1 MNNNEIII
9 SGQNLE
15 LTDALKAEVHTK
27 MEKLFKHQE
36 RIIRLRVD
44 LEYSPNRHHED
55 EFIAKGRIEINGP
68 DMVISIA
75 TNDMYKSIDEL
86 AEKLDRKIR
95 RARRLE
101 KVKTKQVK
109 NVDISNNIPNAEKV
123 NY

>member
-15 LTDALKAEVHTK
+15 LTDALKAEVETK

-44 LEYSPNRHHED
+44 LEYAPNRHHQN

-75 TNDMYKSIDEL
+75 SDDMYKSIDEL
-86 AEKLDRKIR
+86 SEKLDRKIR

-101 KVKTKQVK
+101 KVKSKQVK